1 MNKRTVEPGSSLD
14 NAQERIQKNSAD
26 TDTVFM
32 RVKERLRLA
41 WLRIPDRVVH
51 RLLQPLLIIFSA
63 L

>member
-1 MNKRTVEPGSSLD
+1 MNKREVEPGS
-14 NAQERIQKNSAD
+14 NAQERIPQNSCD
-26 TDTVFM
+26 TGSVFR
-32 RVKERLRLA
+32 RVQERLRLA